1 MADSTPDTGPD
12 LSQAVTGPTAAEGGE
27 LVPSGT
33 HADGTLCFHGIDA
46 ELDGQWAQCRDGQ
59 QVLLSGI
66 ARPGDESWVLVP
78 TPCPDCGAKDEVQV
92 RQAIVTAGEDGAE
105 PDGGEGWEYR
115 CQVCGS
121 HGPAQPRAAGMQ

>member
-1 MADSTPDTGPD
+1 MAEGIPETGPD
-12 LSQAVTGPTAAEGGE
+12 LSQAVPGPTAAEGGE

-59 QVLLSGI
+59 QVLLSGT

-92 RQAIVTAGEDGAE
+92 RPDSQ

-121 HGPAQPRAAGMQ
+121 HGPAQPRAAGVQ